1 MARNQRVGG
10 CSVEGEEK
18 KKMSGEG
25 IDRRKFLKYMGAT
38 GAAMAL
44 SEIAS
49 SKARAVEI
57 KRLDMAGKVHILGC
71 NEMTSTHGY
80 WDNSTKPVLTVKSG
94 DTVHVETGRRLMGKM
109 VPGATIE
116 DWMSWYKEVLDQT
129 AETYF
134 FPDETTGAQKMKRGA
149 GHHHLTGPIHIEGA
163 DPGDMLQIEI
173 LDIDPGAYGFNL
185 NPTTSFVKLGVLADE
200 FPEGKVRWYSV
211 NRRDMTYEFMPG
223 IQVPVRPFPG
233 TIGGELPETGM
244 RSKVP
249 PGKHGGN
256 LDNKELAAGPVLY
269 LPGWI
274 QGGGCKTGD
283 AHLAQGH
290 GEGNLNALEGAF
302 KTLTLRFPARQDLKK
317 LVDWPMGSSSTHW
330 IMMGFHTDLYKSCQ
344 MAVKQAIKFLN
355 NHYGIPELEGY
366 AFCSQAVDLHVTQ
379 LVDYTK
385 GIHAMVP
392 KDYFVGKQYA
402 GKNTLLIPKQS

>member
-1 MARNQRVGG
+1 MRDDKERKNR
-10 CSVEGEEK
+10 
-18 KKMSGEG
+18 GEG
-25 IDRRKFLKYMGAT
+25 IDRRKFLQYVGAT
-38 GAAMAL
+38 GAAFAL
-44 SEIAS
+44 SDIAV
-49 SKARAVEI
+49 SKARAVDI
-57 KRLDMAGKVHILGC
+57 RRLDSTGKVHILGC

-80 WDNSTKPVLTVKSG
+80 WYNATKPVLNIQSG
-94 DTVHVETGRRLMGKM
+94 DTVHLETGMHLMGKM

-134 FPDETTGAQKMKRGA
+134 YPDETTGAQKMKRGA

-163 DPGDMLQIEI
+163 EPGDILQIEI

-211 NRRDMTYEFMPG
+211 NRRDMNYEFMPG

-233 TIGGELPETGM
+233 TIGVELPETGM
-244 RSKVP
+244 WSNVP

-256 LDNKELAAGPVLY
+256 LDNKDLVAGTVLY
-269 LPGWI
+269 LPVWNKGA
-274 QGGGCKTGD
+274 GFKTGD

-290 GEGNLNALEGAF
+290 GEVNLNALEGAF
-302 KTLTLRFPARQDLKK
+302 KNFTLRFTVRKDLKK
-317 LVDWPMGSSSTHW
+317 LVDWPMASSPTHW

-385 GIHAMVP
+385 GIHAMIP

>member
-1 MARNQRVGG
+1 MRDGK
-10 CSVEGEEK
+10 EK
-18 KKMSGEG
+18 KKPEEG
-25 IDRRKFLKYMGAT
+25 IDRRKFLQYVGAT
-38 GAAMAL
+38 GAALAL
-44 SEIAS
+44 SDIAF
-49 SKARAVEI
+49 SKARAVDI
-57 KRLDMAGKVHILGC
+57 KRLDSTGKVHILGC

-80 WDNSTKPVLTVKSG
+80 WDNSTKPVLNIQSG
-94 DTVHVETGRRLMGKM
+94 DTVHVETGMHLMGKM

-134 FPDETTGAQKMKRGA
+134 YPDETTGAQKARKGA

-163 DPGDMLQIEI
+163 EPGDILQIEI

-233 TIGGELPETGM
+233 TIGVELPETGM
-244 RSKVP
+244 WSNVP
-249 PGKHGGN
+249 PGRHGGN
-256 LDNKELAAGPVLY
+256 LDNKDLVAGTVLY
-269 LPGWI
+269 LPVWNKGA
-274 QGGGCKTGD
+274 GFKTGD

-290 GEGNLNALEGAF
+290 GEVNLNALEGAF
-302 KTLTLRFPARQDLKK
+302 KNITLRFTARKDLKK
-317 LVDWPMGSSSTHW
+317 LVDWPMASSPTHW

-385 GIHAMVP
+385 GIHAMIP
-392 KDYFVGKQYA
+392 KDCFFGKQYA

>member
-1 MARNQRVGG
+1 MRDGK
-10 CSVEGEEK
+10 EK
-18 KKMSGEG
+18 KKPEEG
-25 IDRRKFLKYMGAT
+25 IDRRKFLQYVGAT
-38 GAAMAL
+38 GAALAL
-44 SEIAS
+44 SDIAF
-49 SKARAVEI
+49 SKARAVDI
-57 KRLDMAGKVHILGC
+57 KRLDSTGKVHILGC

-80 WDNSTKPVLTVKSG
+80 WDNSTKPVLNIQSG
-94 DTVHVETGRRLMGKM
+94 DTVHVETGMHLMGKM

-134 FPDETTGAQKMKRGA
+134 YPDETTGAQKARKGA

-163 DPGDMLQIEI
+163 EPGDILQIEI

-233 TIGGELPETGM
+233 TIGVELPETGM
-244 RSKVP
+244 WSNVP
-249 PGKHGGN
+249 PGRHGGN
-256 LDNKELAAGPVLY
+256 LDNKDLVAGTVLY
-269 LPGWI
+269 LPVWNKGA
-274 QGGGCKTGD
+274 GFKTGD

-290 GEGNLNALEGAF
+290 GEVNLNALEGAF
-302 KTLTLRFPARQDLKK
+302 KNITLRFTARKDLKK
-317 LVDWPMGSSSTHW
+317 LVDWPMASSPTHW

-385 GIHAMVP
+385 GIHAMIP
-392 KDYFVGKQYA
+392 KDYFFGKQYA